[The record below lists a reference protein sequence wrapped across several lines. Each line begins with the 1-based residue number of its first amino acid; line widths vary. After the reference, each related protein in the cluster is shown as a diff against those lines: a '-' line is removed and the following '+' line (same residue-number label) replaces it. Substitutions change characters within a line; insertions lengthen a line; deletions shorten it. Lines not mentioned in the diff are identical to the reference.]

1 MIGRSIATRCLVLL
15 LIQIAACDDACGVT
29 IVEPSPFSVRARDAN
44 GEITVRFAYDCSSP
58 AQERMRL
65 RVEHFDESHAGEGR
79 GVLELAPP
87 LPAAG
92 SAFALPLDAG
102 FHVLR
107 AALVPDAAE
116 AAPPLPLL
124 PIERAPEFAFQVA
137 PDASA
142 AAALTAARADAL
154 ASSADSSGDD
164 AATFTHALALLES
177 RALDAGSIKL
187 AALVARDDDGARF
200 ARACAVVAGA
210 GDDDDICWRLLGAAL
225 RAAWVEPSMGAPRAP
240 YPAAQLRAPA
250 RLPRVDM
257 EQLAGE
263 LSTPLNRTA
272 RLSAPFVVAGAGA
285 ALPLGG
291 VARAAVDAAAPGA
304 GRGPRAR
311 AAADELIARLDARFG
326 TSHAELYPAHGGL
339 RVPAALGASPANLSA
354 ALARVRGGGYVHWY
368 ARSPAQWRAVLAA
381 LGAGGGLSPVA
392 HAEDE
397 AAWLA
402 CLRAEDDESDD
413 MAAAFVA
420 MLRWW
425 VVYAGFAGAG
435 MFPHVDRHRT
445 AAWQLQLSG
454 AKRWR
459 LCAPGAAS
467 EHAFYSPRDPS
478 GHARTSAGV
487 GFMAGADAE
496 AAAVRELPDLDGTRA
511 FAVDY
516 ARRPLF
522 RAARCYDDVVRAGEA
537 VYYPPDWWH
546 ETVNVVSDTAAHGNA
561 TAHAG
566 AIDSSE
572 APPPLSIAISGLIV
586 NEVSAA
592 LVERQ
597 LEWECFHGASDTC
610 GLPGMC
616 RALRS
621 RCFARWRELYPLPVS
636 AGAPRPDL

>member
-1 MIGRSIATRCLVLL
+1 MRCLVLL
-15 LIQIAACDDACGVT
+15 LLRIAACEDACGVT

-44 GEITVRFAYDCSSP
+44 GEITVRFAYECSSP
-58 AQERMRL
+58 TQGRMRL
-65 RVEHFDESHAGEGR
+65 RVEHFESRAGEGH
-79 GVLELAPP
+79 GVLELGPP
-87 LPAAG
+87 LPASG
-92 SAFALPLDAG
+92 SAYALPSGVG

-107 AALVPDAAE
+107 AALVPDAAD
-116 AAPPLPLL
+116 ATPSSPLL
-124 PIERAPEFAFQVA
+124 SIERAPEFAFQAA
-137 PDASA
+137 PDANA
-142 AAALTAARADAL
+142 AGALIAARADAL
-154 ASSADSSGDD
+154 TLSTDSSDDD
-164 AATFTHALALLES
+164 AAVFTHALALLES
-177 RALDAGSIKL
+177 DALDAGSIKL
-187 AALVARDDDGARF
+187 AELAARDVDGVRF
-200 ARACAVVAGA
+200 SRACATVAGAA
-210 GDDDDICWRLLGAAL
+210 GDDDDDVCWRLLGAAL
-225 RAAWVEPSMGAPRAP
+225 RAAWAKPALGAPRAP

-250 RLPRVDM
+250 RLPHVEM
-257 EQLAGE
+257 EQLAKE

-291 VARAAVDAAAPGA
+291 VARATVDAAALGA
-304 GRGPRAR
+304 GHGARAR
-311 AAADELIARLDARFG
+311 AAADALIARLDARFG
-326 TSHAELYPAHGGL
+326 TSDAELYPAHGGL

-397 AAWLA
+397 AEWLA
-402 CLRAEDDESDD
+402 CLEAEGGDESDD
-413 MAAAFVA
+413 MTASFVA

-435 MFPHVDRHRT
+435 MFPHIDRHRT

-496 AAAVRELPDLDGTRA
+496 AAAVRELSDLDGTRA

-522 RAARCYDDVVRAGEA
+522 RAARCYDDVVHAGEA

-546 ETVNVVSDTAAHGNA
+546 ETVNVVSDTAAHISA
-561 TAHAG
+561 WEYAA
-566 AIDSSE
+566 A

-597 LEWECFHGASDTC
+597 LEWECFHGAIDTC
-610 GLPGMC
+610 SLPDMC

-621 RCFARWRELYPLPVS
+621 RCFTRWRELYP
-636 AGAPRPDL
+636 RPA